1 VSGDAGF
8 RLSARR
14 LELLRALRRDQGL
27 AAVRAERIPRAAD
40 ADAYPLSFGQQRL
53 WFLDRLQ
60 PGSPA
65 YNLPT
70 ALRLRGSL
78 DSPALARA
86 LSRVAERHAVL
97 RTVYELPE
105 GGEGEPVQRILPAA
119 PAILSVADLS
129 QLPAAAREGEM
140 RRWVDRE
147 VRRPFDLALGP
158 FYRFLLLRLGADEHV
173 AVVTLHHIAADA
185 WSLEIFVRELV
196 ALYATDAPDLS
207 ALPLRYADYASWQRD
222 WAGKGGLDEQ
232 LAYWRERLAGAPTEL
247 ALPADR
253 PRPAVPSF
261 LGGLESLTLPARVG
275 AGLLAAARGEEAT
288 PFMALLALFAVL
300 LGRHAGQDDLL
311 IGTPIA
317 NRQRPEIE
325 GLIGYFANT
334 IVLRADLAGDPTFRE
349 LLARIR
355 EATLGAQAHQDLPF
369 ERLVEELRPERTL
382 GHTPLF
388 QAMLVLE
395 NEPAGAPEVPALSLS
410 RLPVASGMTRTDL
423 ALVAAV
429 SEEWI
434 FLTGEY
440 ATDLFDAP
448 TVRRLLRRLEALAE
462 AVVAHPDR
470 RLSAL
475 TILPAS
481 ERHQLLVEWSDG
493 AAESGAAREPLL
505 HRRFEARVT
514 LDPGRTALAWGESQ
528 VSYGELNRR
537 ANGLARRLRERGV
550 RADAVVGIAMDRSA
564 GLMTAILAVL
574 KAGGAYLPL
583 DPEAP
588 AERTA
593 VMLAAAA
600 AVLVLADER
609 NAGKL
614 AALGAPVLCPAT
626 AGGEPPAGEEN
637 LDGGAEPDHLA
648 YVIFTSGSTGRP
660 KGVMVSHRAACGT
673 LAWRLSAFSLVPDD
687 RILQNIAVTFDP
699 SIWQIFGALLSGARL
714 LPVPP
719 GAQQDFAGL
728 VRTVAREGVT
738 ITDLAPPML
747 EAFLEQE
754 GLAECGRLR
763 LLFAGGQALPAELA
777 ERFRR
782 QFPRAALQNIYG
794 PTEAAIDAATWTCGP
809 LPAAS
814 TVPIGRPAAG
824 KRLFVLGA
832 GLDPVPLG
840 VPGELFIGGPGLAR
854 GYLGQPGLT
863 AEVFLPSFW
872 ADGEPGARLYRTGDL
887 VRHRPDGLLEFLGR
901 KDRQV
906 KVRGF
911 RVELGEIEAA
921 LARCEG
927 VRESAVMIGEDL
939 QGQPRIVGYAAPVS
953 ASELRAELTPSG
965 LRARL
970 RAILPSYMVPA
981 ALVVLPALPR
991 TASGKVDPQALPPPE
1006 EAAETAPEEGSGAPP
1021 RNELERTIAR
1031 IWCELLGVAAVGAED
1046 NFFDRG
1052 GHSLLLVRVHARL
1065 QKLLGRE
1072 IPIVELFRHP
1082 TVAALALHLGG
1093 TTGEGDPV
1101 GDPLLEA
1108 ARRRAREQ
1116 AGGNGL
1122 HEAVAVVGMAGRFPG
1137 AADLETFWDNLR
1149 EGRESI
1155 RFFADEELIAAGV
1168 DPRTL
1173 ARPDYVKARG
1183 VLDGVELFDAPFFDL
1198 TPREAE
1204 LTDPQHRLFLECAW
1218 HALED
1223 AGCDPSRFPG
1233 AIGVYAGVSANMY
1246 LLRNV
1251 LANPEA
1257 LLAGGGNQAML
1268 GGDKDFLA
1276 TRVSYKL
1283 DLRGPSFTVQT
1294 ACSTSLVAVHLACR
1308 ALLGHECEVALAGGV
1323 SATVPQTAGYVYQE
1337 GGIGSPDGHC
1347 RAFDAQAQG
1356 TVAGSGVGMVV
1367 LKRLSDALAA
1377 GDSIRA
1383 VIRGTAINNDGSLKV
1398 GYTAPSVD
1406 GQAAAIAAAQAVAE
1420 VSPGDIGYVE
1430 AHGTGTPLGDP
1441 IEIAALTRAFHAGD
1455 SRTARTGYC
1464 ALGSLKTNIGHLDAA
1479 AGIAGLIKTVL
1490 VLERGEIPPSL
1501 HFREPNPRI
1510 DFAASP
1516 FFVNAGLREWP
1527 RGGAPRRAAVSS
1539 FGIGG
1544 TNAHAVL
1551 EEAPTTVPS
1560 GPARPWQLVVLS
1572 ARSATALEAATDN
1585 LARHLRE
1592 RPETSFADVAFT
1604 LQTGRRS
1611 LSHRRIVV
1619 ARDAAEAAAAL
1630 TERDP
1635 ERLLSRIAGEGR
1647 RPVVFLF
1654 PGQGSQYA
1662 GMGRDLYEAEPAFRR
1677 ALDECAGILAAH
1689 LDGLDLRRA
1698 LYPDPDAAEGAD
1710 RRLQETWLA
1719 QPALFAVEYALAR
1732 LWMEWGIRPE
1742 AMLGHS
1748 LGEYV
1753 AACLAGVLSLDD
1765 ALALVAARGRLMQ
1778 ARPRGAMLAFPLPEA
1793 EVLPWLGGGLALAA
1807 VNAPSLC
1814 VIAGPEAEIDALQA
1828 RLAEQGVEGRRLRT
1842 SHAFHSAAMDPVL
1855 EPLTELVRTL
1865 RLSPPRIPYLSTL
1878 TGTWIEA
1885 SEATDPTYWARHLRQ
1900 PVRFAAATAELL
1912 RDSGRL
1918 LLEVGPGRALSSLVR
1933 RQAGPATV
1941 LLGSLQHPG
1950 EAAPAHELLPGS
1962 LSRLW
1967 LAGAAIDWEGF
1978 HAHERRRRVAL
1989 PLYPFD
1995 RLRYWLDERL
2005 AGLPARPEPGEQ
2017 LASDDW
2023 YSVPAWRESVQA
2035 PGSARP
2041 LAGRWLLLLD
2051 DLGLGAGLAE
2061 RLTRAGRPVV
2071 VVEGGDRF
2079 ERLAEGVYRID
2090 PDRREHYERL
2100 LREIGEEGG
2109 PATRIVDL
2117 WSAAAGQAGFFRL
2130 LRLSQAVAESGRE
2143 IELTVVAGGLCD
2155 VTGEDALRP
2164 ESALLLGPVRV
2175 LPLEFPGAACRAVD
2189 VVWPVPAAARERA
2202 LDRLAAEL
2210 AAAPDEP
2217 LVALRGGRRWVQRFE
2232 RLRLPDRPARLRRGG
2247 TVLVTGGTRGIGLA
2261 LAGHLA
2267 RTAGARLVL
2276 VGRSGIPVDDDHLA
2290 ALEALGAEVMVVAAD
2305 VADEAAMRAVL
2316 ERTRE
2321 RFGSI
2326 HGIIHAAGVPG
2337 GGLIQLKAEADAATV
2352 LRAKV
2357 GGALVLQT
2365 LLAGTRLDLF
2375 VVCSSLASI
2384 IGGPGQVDYCAANAF
2399 LDAFAAA
2406 EAGRGRAALA
2416 IDWDRWREVGMAA
2429 GPRED
2434 GLLTAEGLEAFDRAV
2449 ASGLP
2454 RVVVST
2460 RPLEVLAEQV
2470 RSLAPAAAAL
2480 PAVAVR
2486 RSAEHSRPELA
2497 TPYAPPRSDTESA
2510 LKSIWEEVMGIS
2522 PVGIH
2527 DDFHELGGHSLLAL
2541 QVLSRVRQ
2549 TLDANLPL
2557 RAIFDAPTVSRLA
2570 VRILEGETLTAD
2582 GDDLDRLL
2590 ARLDG
2595 LSEAETAALLDAGQV
2610 LELAGD

>member
-1 VSGDAGF
+1 VSGEPGF
-8 RLSARR
+8 RLSAKRM
-14 LELLRALRRDQGL
+14 ELLRALRRDQGL
-27 AAVRAERIPRAAD
+27 AATRGERIPRAAE
-40 ADAYPLSFGQQRL
+40 AASYPLSFGQQRL

-60 PGSPA
+60 PDSPA

-70 ALRLRGSL
+70 ALRLNGSL
-78 DSPALARA
+78 DLPALSRA
-86 LSRVAERHAVL
+86 LSRVTERHAVL

-105 GGEGEPVQRILPAA
+105 GSEGEPVQRILPVA
-119 PAILSVADLS
+119 PVPIPLIDLAGI
-129 QLPAAAREGEM
+129 PAADRTVEM
-140 RRWVDRE
+140 WRRLGRE
-147 VRRPFDLALGP
+147 VRRPFDLARGP
-158 FYRFLLLRLGADEHV
+158 LYRFLLLRLAADEHV

-185 WSLEIFVRELV
+185 WSLDVFIRELV
-196 ALYATDAPDLS
+196 AFYMADAADLPE
-207 ALPLRYADYASWQRD
+207 LPIRYADYASWQRE
-222 WAGKGGLDEQ
+222 WAAKGGLDEQ
-232 LAYWRERLAGAPTEL
+232 LAYWRERLAGAPTDL
-247 ALPADR
+247 VLPMDR
-253 PRPAVPSF
+253 PRPAVPTFRGTTEF
-261 LGGLESLTLPARVG
+261 LDLPTPVS
-275 AGLLAAARGEEAT
+275 AGLLAEARRAEAT
-288 PFMALLALFAVL
+288 PFMVLLALFAAL

-317 NRQRPEIE
+317 NRQRPEVE
-325 GLIGYFANT
+325 GLIGFFANT
-334 IVLRADLAGDPTFRE
+334 LVLRTDLAGDPTFRE
-349 LLARIR
+349 LLARVR
-355 EATLGAQAHQDLPF
+355 EVALGAQAHQDLPF
-369 ERLVEELRPERTL
+369 ERLVEELKPERSL

-388 QAMLVLE
+388 QAMLVLATD
-395 NEPAGAPEVPALSLS
+395 PAGAPELKALSLS
-410 RLPVASGMTRTDL
+410 RLPVGSGTTRTDL
-423 ALVAAV
+423 ALIVEV
-429 SEEWI
+429 GGEQI
-434 FLTGEY
+434 YLTAEY

-448 TVRRLLRRLEALAE
+448 TVRRLLGRLEALAE
-462 AVVAHPDR
+462 SAAAHPNR

-475 TILPAS
+475 AFLPAS
-481 ERHQLLVEWSDG
+481 ERHQLLVEWNDWV
-493 AAESGAAREPLL
+493 SGEAGPAGEPLL
-505 HRRFEARVT
+505 HRCFEARVT
-514 LDPGRTALAWGESQ
+514 LEPEAIALAWGADR

-537 ANGLARRLRERGV
+537 ANRLARRLRVRGV
-550 RADAVVGIAMDRSA
+550 GADAVVGILMDRSPDLIA
-564 GLMTAILAVL
+564 AILAVL

-588 AERTA
+588 VERTGH
-593 VMLAAAA
+593 MLADAD
-600 AVLVLADER
+600 AVLVLVDER
-609 NAGKL
+609 
-614 AALGAPVLCPAT
+614 
-626 AGGEPPAGEEN
+626 PAGELEALGVPALRPADANADGDEN
-637 LDGGAEPDHLA
+637 LDGGAKPDHLA

-660 KGVMVSHRAACGT
+660 KGVMVSHRAACAT
-673 LAWRLSAFSLVPDD
+673 LAWRLAAFSLTGDD
-687 RILQNIAVTFDP
+687 CVLQNIAVTFDP

-714 LPVPP
+714 IPVPP
-719 GAQQDFAGL
+719 GGQKDFGGL

-747 EAFLEQE
+747 EAFLEQD

-777 ERFRR
+777 ERFRHR
-782 QFPRAALQNIYG
+782 FPRAALQNIYG

-809 LPAAS
+809 LPAGS

-824 KRLFVLGA
+824 KRLFVLDEGH
-832 GLDPVPLG
+832 DPAPLG
-840 VPGELFIGGPGLAR
+840 VPGELYIGGLLAR
-854 GYLGQPGLT
+854 GYLGQPALT
-863 AEVFLPSFW
+863 AETFVPDAW
-872 ADGEPGARLYRTGDL
+872 TGEPGARLYRTGDL

-901 KDRQV
+901 TDRQV
-906 KVRGF
+906 KIRGF
-911 RVELGEIEAA
+911 RVELGEIETA
-921 LARCEG
+921 LARCAG
-927 VRESAVMIGEDL
+927 VRESAVVVGEDL
-939 QGQPRIVGYAAPVS
+939 QGQPRIVGYAAALP
-953 ASELRAELTPSG
+953 AEELTPAA
-965 LRARL
+965 LRLQL
-970 RAILPSYMVPA
+970 RAILPSYMVPT
-981 ALVVLPALPR
+981 ALVVLPVLPR
-991 TASGKVDPQALPPPE
+991 TVSGKVDPQALPLPE
-1006 EAAETAPEEGSGAPP
+1006 EVAESPLEIAATPP
-1021 RNELERTIAR
+1021 WSDLERTIAG
-1031 IWCELLGVAAVGAED
+1031 IWCELLGVAAVGVGD

-1065 QKLLGRE
+1065 QRLLDRE

-1082 TVAALALHLGG
+1082 TVAALARHLGG
-1093 TTGEGDPV
+1093 TAGEGDPV

-1116 AGGNGL
+1116 AGANGL

-1323 SATVPQTAGYVYQE
+1323 SATVPQTTGYFYQE

-1406 GQAAAIAAAQAVAE
+1406 GQAAAIAAAQAVAG
-1420 VSPGDIGYVE
+1420 VSPDDIGYVE

-1441 IEIAALTRAFHAGD
+1441 IEIAALTRVFRAGG
-1455 SRTARTGYC
+1455 SRAAGSC
-1464 ALGSLKTNIGHLDAA
+1464 ALGSLKTNLGHLDAA

-1490 VLERGEIPPSL
+1490 VLEHGEIPPSL
-1501 HFREPNPRI
+1501 HFGEPNPRI
-1510 DFAASP
+1510 DFAAGP
-1516 FFVNAGLREWP
+1516 FFVNAALREWRRQETP
-1527 RGGAPRRAAVSS
+1527 RWAAVSS

-1551 EEAPTTVPS
+1551 EEAPAAVPS
-1560 GPARPWQLVVLS
+1560 GPGRPWQLVVLS

-1592 RPETSFADVAFT
+1592 RPETSFADAAFT
-1604 LQTGRRS
+1604 LQTGRRA

-1619 ARDAAEAAAAL
+1619 ARDAADAAAAL

-1635 ERLLSRIAGEGR
+1635 ERLLSRIAGVGR

-1654 PGQGSQYA
+1654 PGQGSQHA

-1698 LYPDPDAAEGAD
+1698 LYPDPDAVEGAD

-1732 LWMEWGIRPE
+1732 LWMEWGIQPE

-1778 ARPRGAMLAFPLPEA
+1778 ALPRGAMLAVPLPEA

-1814 VIAGPEAEIDALQA
+1814 VIAGPEDEIVALQA
-1828 RLAEQGVEGRRLRT
+1828 RLAEQGLAGRRLRT

-1865 RLSPPRIPYLSTL
+1865 RLSPPRIPYLSSL
-1878 TGTWIEA
+1878 TGTWIQA
-1885 SEATDPTYWARHLRQ
+1885 SEATDPAYWTRHLRQ

-1912 RDSGRL
+1912 SDPDRL
-1918 LLEVGPGRALSSLVR
+1918 LLEVGPGRALSSLIR

-1941 LLGSLQHPG
+1941 LLGSLRHPG
-1950 EAAPAHELLPGS
+1950 AATPVHELLLGS
-1962 LSRLW
+1962 LGRLW

-1995 RLRYWLDERL
+1995 RLRYWLDERP
-2005 AGLPARPEPGEQ
+2005 AGLPVRSEPGER

-2051 DLGLGAGLAE
+2051 GLGLGAGLVE
-2061 RLTRAGRPVV
+2061 RLARAGRPVIA
-2071 VVEGGDRF
+2071 VEAGDRF
-2079 ERLAEGVYRID
+2079 ERLAAGAYRID

-2100 LREIGEEGG
+2100 LREVGEEGG

-2155 VTGEDALRP
+2155 VTGEEALRP
-2164 ESALLLGPVRV
+2164 ETALLLGPVRV

-2232 RLRLPDRPARLRRGG
+2232 RLRLPDRPAGLRRGG

-2267 RTAGARLVL
+2267 RTAGAKLVL
-2276 VGRSGIPVDDDHLA
+2276 VGRSGIPADDDRLA

-2326 HGIIHAAGVPG
+2326 HGVIHAAGVPG
-2337 GGLIQLKAEADAATV
+2337 GGLIQLKAEADAAAV

-2357 GGALVLQT
+2357 GGGLVLQT

-2384 IGGPGQVDYCAANAF
+2384 LGGPGQVDYCAANAF

-2416 IDWDRWREVGMAA
+2416 IDWDRWREVGMTA

-2460 RPLEVLAEQV
+2460 HPLEVLAEQV
-2470 RSLAPAAAAL
+2470 RSLAPAAAAV
-2480 PAVAVR
+2480 PAAAVR

-2510 LKSIWEEVMGIS
+2510 LTSIWEEVMGIS

-2549 TLDANLPL
+2549 TLDADLPL
-2557 RAIFDAPTVSRLA
+2557 RAIFDAPTVARLA
-2570 VRILEGETLTAD
+2570 VRILEGETLTVD
-2582 GDDLDRLL
+2582 GDELDRLL
-2590 ARLDG
+2590 AQLDG
-2595 LSEAETAALLDAGQV
+2595 LSEAEAAALLQAGEV